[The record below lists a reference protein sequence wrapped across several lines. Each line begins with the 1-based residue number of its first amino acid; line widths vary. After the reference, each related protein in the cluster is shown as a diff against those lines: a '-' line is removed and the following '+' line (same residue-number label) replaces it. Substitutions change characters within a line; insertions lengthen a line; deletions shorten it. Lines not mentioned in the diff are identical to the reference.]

1 MDRRLVERAIEGDR
15 DAFASLALLVSDSL
29 YAVAYRI
36 LRDPGL
42 AEDALQ
48 NTLVMAW
55 RHLDGLRDP
64 DRFEAWICRVLVDAS
79 YAAQARRRGRETATV
94 RRISMTDELVDDG
107 AAVIDRDEIERA
119 FRRLSAEHRAIR
131 PALLPRDCP
140 WWNRVDLGIPGEIS
154 HARSRLHYAI
164 RALRALMQPDR
175 RATLEEVNL
184 GMSDDPRFDQAARGV
199 GRSVRRSRLPALS
212 RPRWPRS
219 PRSNRPAGGAGRRRP
234 PVSVGS
240 LAGWSGAAAVLIAA
254 VVVLSAQFGGIVHP
268 GGSSSPGILPTAAP
282 TRVPTAVDTTRWTTF
297 TSNLYGYSFRVPQT
311 FQGSPG
317 R

>member
-1 MDRRLVERAIEGDR
+1 VDRRLVERAIEGDR

-64 DRFEAWICRVLVDAS
+64 DRFEAWIRRVLVHAS
-79 YAAQARRRGRETATV
+79 YAEARRRGRETATV

-119 FRRLSAEHRAIR
+119 FRRLSAEHRAIFV
-131 PALLPRDCP
+131 LHYYLGLPL
-140 WWNRVDLGIPGEIS
+140 VDIASTLGIPDGT
-154 HARSRLHYAI
+154 ARSRLHYAI

-175 RATLEEVNL
+175 MATLEEVNL
-184 GMSDDPRFDQAARGV
+184 A
-199 GRSVRRSRLPALS
+199 
-212 RPRWPRS
+212 
-219 PRSNRPAGGAGRRRP
+219 
-234 PVSVGS
+234 
-240 LAGWSGAAAVLIAA
+240 
-254 VVVLSAQFGGIVHP
+254 
-268 GGSSSPGILPTAAP
+268 
-282 TRVPTAVDTTRWTTF
+282 
-297 TSNLYGYSFRVPQT
+297 
-311 FQGSPG
+311 
-317 R
+317 